1 MLLLYFV
8 RYIHGYMKSSP
19 KFDRADSSIQ
29 KRAKRQPDDN
39 LQQLEATSI
48 DAAKNDHK
56 LMGAEFKILN

>member
-1 MLLLYFV
+1 
-8 RYIHGYMKSSP
+8 MKSSP